1 MPLKIHKTPRLP
13 FHSDLKKIEVAF
25 LVLHY
30 TAGSLKDSLRIFQ
43 APKAKVSC
51 HLIINVDGQVFDLL
65 DCMDGP
71 CLQAW
76 HTGESHWT
84 EKGQLYEGFNDF
96 SIGIELV
103 NKNGNLFNYTKAQYQ
118 SLKEVIDHLKNRYP
132 ALRSPTRVVGHE
144 HIAGHRGK
152 VDPGHCFNW
161 PLFFKMNYAGQV
173 APLRKPV
180 LTKKQREFFKEKAK
194 KSINSMTFNQEM
206 EKMVRLSH
214 TDRKNQAF

>member
-1 MPLKIHKTPRLP
+1 M
-13 FHSDLKKIEVAF
+13 
-25 LVLHY
+25 
-30 TAGSLKDSLRIFQ
+30 
-43 APKAKVSC
+43 
-51 HLIINVDGQVFDLL
+51 
-65 DCMDGP
+65 
-71 CLQAW
+71 
-76 HTGESHWT
+76 
-84 EKGQLYEGFNDF
+84 
-96 SIGIELV
+96 
-103 NKNGNLFNYTKAQYQ
+103 FNYTKAQYQ